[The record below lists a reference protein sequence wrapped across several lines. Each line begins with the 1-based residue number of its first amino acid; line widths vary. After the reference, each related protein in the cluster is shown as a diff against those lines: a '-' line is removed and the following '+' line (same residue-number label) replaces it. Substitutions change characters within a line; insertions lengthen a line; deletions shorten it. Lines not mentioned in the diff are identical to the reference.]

1 MNWSADTLS
10 AATKNPLPLGMG
22 VSKAIYTTTVNNKD
36 QPTEEQL
43 NKAKSIINNAISEG
57 YVLVPAARLLK
68 LLETFC
74 SEEIAKELFLEL
86 TK

>member
-1 MNWSADTLS
+1 M
-10 AATKNPLPLGMG
+10 TKLQ
-22 VSKAIYTTTVNNKD
+22 AIYTTTVNNKD
-36 QPTEEQL
+36 QPTEKQL